1 MSTPSPAN
9 KIQVASVS
17 DRGLSEKRPMNEDSF
32 VTDAEH
38 RIFAVAD
45 GVGGAEAGEVAS
57 QTAIDVLQE
66 AFRHQ
71 LGDGDDVED
80 LMELS
85 IQRANSSIHQMA
97 AEHPRFSMMA
107 TTIVALHLDR
117 GRATIGHVGDSRLYR
132 VTPDGQLVRETAD
145 HSIVEEEV
153 RAGRMTPEQAAH
165 HPSKNVISRA
175 LGAEESVEVDM
186 KTIEV
191 EDGTQ
196 FLLCTDGITRHIPD
210 PELREFLTKGGAP
223 EAICAELKERC
234 YERGAEDNLTAV
246 IVQVGEPRY
255 AANFDDK
262 RTLDVPTAT
271 TDSKSTETR
280 LTPPSRV
287 AFPGPQAAQT
297 NSSTVVTAS
306 SKEHGGAGRAF
317 LRFFIFLLFIGVA
330 AAAFYGGMKYQHSQA
345 SLEQSAVPQATPD
358 NRATFERKRADVDA
372 DPQKWLGE
380 NLPIQLSKEGI
391 TRATDSRDSEF
402 LYLYGRALM
411 LSGNHRDAMQAFE
424 LSLNNL
430 RNETKANLPLSAEVR
445 LAQAAAALKLKSQT
459 GAATSQEALMAEQ
472 KTAQILDELLGVK
485 KEAPANVR

>member
-1 MSTPSPAN
+1 MSTSSPAN

-117 GRATIGHVGDSRLYR
+117 GKATIGHVGDSRLYR
-132 VTPDGQLVRETAD
+132 VSPDGQLIRETAD

-191 EDGTQ
+191 EEGTR

-210 PELREFLTKGGAP
+210 SELRQLLTSAQ
-223 EAICAELKERC
+223 EADAICKQMKERC

-246 IVQVGEPRY
+246 IVEVGQPKYE
-255 AANFDDK
+255 ATFDVE
-262 RTLDVPTAT
+262 RTQDLSNATAP
-271 TDSKSTETR
+271 SRTETR
-280 LTPPSRV
+280 LTPPSRI
-287 AFPGPQAAQT
+287 AFPGPDSAPATSAAIA
-297 NSSTVVTAS
+297 NAS
-306 SKEHGGAGRAF
+306 AKGRSGAGRAF
-317 LRFFIFLLFIGVA
+317 LRFFVFLLFIGVA
-330 AAAFYGGMKYQHSQA
+330 AAAFYGGMKYQHLRA
-345 SLEQSAVPQATPD
+345 SAEQSVVPQPTPD
-358 NRATFERKRADVDA
+358 NRAPFEQKRAAVDA

-380 NLPIQLSKEGI
+380 NVAVQFSKEGI
-391 TRATDSRDSEF
+391 TSAADSKDSQF

-411 LSGNHRDAMQAFE
+411 LTGNHRDAMQAFE

-430 RNETKANLPLSAEVR
+430 RNETKANLPLGAEVR
-445 LAQAAAALKLKSQT
+445 VAQAAAALKLKSQT

>member
-1 MSTPSPAN
+1 MPAD
-9 KIQVASVS
+9 KIRVASIS

-32 VTDAEH
+32 VADAEH
-38 RIFAVAD
+38 HLFAVAD

-85 IQRANSSIHQMA
+85 IQRANSSIHHMSS
-97 AEHPRFSMMA
+97 EHPRFSMMA

-117 GRATIGHVGDSRLYR
+117 GIATIGHVGDSRLYR
-132 VTPDGQLVRETAD
+132 VSPDGRLLRETED

-153 RAGRMTPEQAAH
+153 RAGRMTPEQAAN

-186 KTIEV
+186 KTIQV
-191 EDGTQ
+191 ADGTQ

-210 PELREFLTKGGAP
+210 HELRQLLTSGHPAS
-223 EAICAELKERC
+223 EICAEMKNRC

-246 IVQVGEPRY
+246 IVQFGEPNY
-255 AANFDDK
+255 DAAMDTD
-262 RTLDVPTAT
+262 RTQDLALPAGQPT
-271 TDSKSTETR
+271 SETR
-280 LTPPSRV
+280 LTPPSRI
-287 AFPGPQAAQT
+287 AFPGPESAQT
-297 NSSTVVTAS
+297 MSAS
-306 SKEHGGAGRAF
+306 AAPAPAKSHGPGRAI
-317 LRFFIFLLFIGVA
+317 LRFFVFLLFIGVA
-330 AAAFYGGMKYQHSQA
+330 AAAFYGGMKFQS
-345 SLEQSAVPQATPD
+345 SRSINEQNAVPKATPD
-358 NRATFERKRADVDA
+358 PRLDLERKRAAVDA
-372 DPQKWLGE
+372 GPQKWLNE
-380 NLPIQLSKEGI
+380 TVPIQLSKEGV
-391 TRATDSRDSEF
+391 ANPSDSKDSEF

-411 LSGNHRDAMQAFE
+411 LSGNHREAMQAFE

-430 RNETKANLPLSAEVR
+430 RNDSKANLPLGVEIKI
-445 LAQAAAALKLKSQT
+445 AQAAAALKLKSQT

-472 KTAQILDELLGVK
+472 KTARILDELLGINT
-485 KEAPANVR
+485 EPPANVR